1 MSAGPL
7 QVATRENKA
16 QENNWSKSTVII
28 AGPSLVTLIP
38 MLAAPAMPLMAERF
52 ATDGDGTM
60 FAQLVMTLPA
70 IALILAAPIA
80 GILAEK
86 FGRRAIM
93 LCGLGMFAL
102 SGGAALVLDHPSAL
116 IASRLLLGAAGG
128 VILTGSL
135 ALAGDYPAGGPRERL
150 LGFIV
155 AGSSIMAVVA
165 LVGGGYMVARWGW
178 RMPFSL
184 YLLGLPVLLMAA
196 FSLKPH
202 RHPRYE
208 TDHLPSPIRTLWPI
222 YLLASMLT
230 VGMFMPSIQ
239 GPFLL
244 LRHGINSAGVQSL
257 IIAACSLVA
266 ALSAASYGVIGRYLN
281 SPGVLLMTALCF
293 GAGAL
298 GMSMAH
304 DGMTIAM
311 ASAVMGIGAGLVEAT
326 CATLIMA
333 RVPLAMRS
341 RALGLLL
348 SAIFFGQFLNPWVV
362 GPLRALFGI
371 DGAFRAIGVL
381 FFLLALAIATGK
393 IVPGRM
399 RIQPQQTQPT

>member
-1 MSAGPL
+1 MSVGAL
-7 QVATRENKA
+7 HIRA
-16 QENNWSKSTVII
+16 QDNTWEKSAVII

-38 MLAAPAMPLMAERF
+38 MLAAPAMPLMAARF
-52 ATDGDGTM
+52 SSGGDGTL

-86 FGRRAIM
+86 LGRRMIM
-93 LCGLGMFAL
+93 LCGLGVFAL
-102 SGGAALVLDHPSAL
+102 SGGAALILDHPLAL
-116 IASRLLLGAAGG
+116 IASRLILGAAGG

-155 AGSSIMAVVA
+155 AGSSVMAVVA
-165 LVGGGYMVARWGW
+165 LVGGGYMVERWGW

-184 YLLGLPVLLMAA
+184 YLLAIPVLLMAA
-196 FSLKPH
+196 FNLKPH
-202 RHPRYE
+202 AHATP
-208 TDHLPSPIRTLWPI
+208 DSHHLPSPLRSLWPI

-244 LRHGINSAGVQSL
+244 LRHGIDSAEVQSL

-266 ALSAASYGVIGRYLN
+266 ALSAASYGVLGRYLN
-281 SPGVLLMTALCF
+281 SPGVLLITALCF
-293 GAGAL
+293 SVGAI
-298 GMSMAH
+298 GMS
-304 DGMTIAM
+304 IASDAIAIGV

-326 CATLIMA
+326 CATIIMA
-333 RVPLAMRS
+333 KVPVAIRS

-362 GPLRALFGI
+362 GPLRILFGI
-371 DGAFRAIGVL
+371 DGAFKAIGIV

-393 IVPGRM
+393 IVPGGM
-399 RIQPQQTQPT
+399 RIRPQHMQST

>member
-1 MSAGPL
+1 ML
-7 QVATRENKA
+7 QVAAR
-16 QENNWSKSTVII
+16 ENNWTKSTVII

-38 MLAAPAMPLMAERF
+38 MLAAPAMPLMAAQF
-52 ATDGDGTM
+52 SMGGDGTL
-60 FAQLVMTLPA
+60 FAQLVMTVPA

-80 GILAEK
+80 GLLAEK
-86 FGRRAIM
+86 FGHRTIM
-93 LCGLGMFAL
+93 LCGLGVFTL
-102 SGGAALVLDHPSAL
+102 SGAAALLLDSPSAL

-128 VILTGSL
+128 MILTGSL
-135 ALAGDYPAGGPRERL
+135 ALAGDYPPGGPRERL

-155 AGSSIMAVVA
+155 AGSSVMAVLA
-165 LVGGGYMVARWGW
+165 LVGGGHMIARWGW

-184 YLLGLPVLLMAA
+184 YLLALPVMVIAA
-196 FSLKPH
+196 FSLNGH
-202 RHPRYE
+202 ARAQALTSH
-208 TDHLPSPIRTLWPI
+208 HLLSPLRTLWPI

-244 LRHGINSAGVQSL
+244 TLYGIDSAGIQST

-293 GAGAL
+293 GVGAI
-298 GMSMAH
+298 GMSIAR
-304 DGMTIAM
+304 DSITIGA
-311 ASAVMGIGAGLVEAT
+311 ASAVMGIGAGLVEAA
-326 CATLIMA
+326 CATIIMA
-333 RVPLAMRS
+333 RTPVAMRS
-341 RALGLLL
+341 RAVGLLL

-371 DGAFRAIGVL
+371 DGAFKAIGIL
-381 FFLLALAIATGK
+381 FFLLALAIATGR
-393 IVPGRM
+393 IVPGHM
-399 RIQPQQTQPT
+399 RISTQRAPST

>member
-1 MSAGPL
+1 MSAEAL
-7 QVATRENKA
+7 HVAARKNT
-16 QENNWSKSTVII
+16 WVKSAVII

-38 MLAAPAMPLMAERF
+38 MLAAPAMPLMAARF
-52 ATDGDGTM
+52 AMGGDGTM
-60 FAQLVMTLPA
+60 FAQLVMTVPA
-70 IALILAAPIA
+70 VALILAAPIA

-86 FGRRAIM
+86 LGRRTIM
-93 LCGLGMFAL
+93 LCGLGMFTLA
-102 SGGAALVLDHPSAL
+102 GATALVVDHPLVL

-155 AGSSIMAVVA
+155 AGSSVMAVLA
-165 LVGGGYMVARWGW
+165 LLGGGWMVTQWGW

-184 YLLGLPVLLMAA
+184 YLLGLPVLLIAA
-196 FSLKPH
+196 FSLD
-202 RHPRYE
+202 RHIHAPPVTRN
-208 TDHLPSPIRTLWPI
+208 LPSPLSSLWPI

-244 LRHGINSAGVQSL
+244 TLYGIDNAGIQST

-281 SPGVLLMTALCF
+281 SPGVLLMTSVCF

-298 GMSMAH
+298 GMSIAR
-304 DGMTIAM
+304 DAMTIGA
-311 ASAVMGIGAGLVEAT
+311 ASAVMGVGAGLVEAT
-326 CATLIMA
+326 CATIIMS
-333 RVPLAMRS
+333 RTPVAMRS
-341 RALGLLL
+341 RAVGLLL

-371 DGAFRAIGVL
+371 DGAFKAIGLL
-381 FFLLALAIATGK
+381 FFLLSLAIAAGK

-399 RIQPQQTQPT
+399 RASRQHTQST

>member
-1 MSAGPL
+1 ML
-7 QVATRENKA
+7 QVATREN
-16 QENNWSKSTVII
+16 NWAKSTVII

-38 MLAAPAMPLMAERF
+38 MLAAPAMPLMAAQF
-52 ATDGDGTM
+52 SQGGDGTL
-60 FAQLVMTLPA
+60 FAQLVMTVPA
-70 IALILAAPIA
+70 VALILAAPIA
-80 GILAEK
+80 GLLAEK
-86 FGRRAIM
+86 FGPRTIM
-93 LCGLGMFAL
+93 LCGLGIFTL
-102 SGGAALVLDHPSAL
+102 SGAAALVLEHPFAL
-116 IASRLLLGAAGG
+116 IASRLVLGAAGG

-155 AGSSIMAVVA
+155 AGSSGMAVLA
-165 LVGGGYMVARWGW
+165 LIGGGHMVAQWGW

-184 YLLGLPVLLMAA
+184 YLLGLPVLAIAA
-196 FSLKPH
+196 FSLNTHTRAQPL
-202 RHPRYE
+202 PP
-208 TDHLPSPIRTLWPI
+208 HLPSSLRSLWPI

-244 LRHGINSAGVQSL
+244 TRYGIDSAEIQSA

-281 SPGVLLMTALCF
+281 SPGVLLMTTLCF
-293 GAGAL
+293 GVGAI
-298 GMSMAH
+298 GMS
-304 DGMTIAM
+304 IARDSIAIGA

-326 CATLIMA
+326 CATIIMA
-333 RVPLAMRS
+333 RTPVAMRS
-341 RALGLLL
+341 RAVGMLL

-371 DGAFRAIGVL
+371 DGAFTAIGIL
-381 FFLLALAIATGK
+381 FFLLALAIATGR

-399 RIQPQQTQPT
+399 CVNARRAQST